1 MTKYYDNV
9 YINNKYSLLGSTRY
23 DPIVKSNVDNC
34 INDYYIGQKT
44 IELAESKYQEI
55 TIEGLLKKSKL
66 KEKDIELLISSDL

>member
-9 YINNKYSLLGSTRY
+9 YINSKYSLLGSTRY

-44 IELAESKYQEI
+44 I
-55 TIEGLLKKSKL
+55 
-66 KEKDIELLISSDL
+66 